1 MLAAAFL
8 VVGWMSYGS
17 ILSFVTSG
25 ITGPSEVFSP
35 TEPFQHLLLTVL
47 FLGLLGLMIGVSTL
61 ISGRFSSKRKYGG
74 RFILHMVCGV
84 LAAGGTMVLLAL
96 RLASASARADSAAA
110 LLGTLDFQWRLSSVP
125 LYQIGLFA
133 SMAVLAM
140 GVGVAFLPN
149 SQGKQTRR

>member
-1 MLAAAFL
+1 
-8 VVGWMSYGS
+8 
-17 ILSFVTSG
+17 
-25 ITGPSEVFSP
+25 
-35 TEPFQHLLLTVL
+35 
-47 FLGLLGLMIGVSTL
+47 
-61 ISGRFSSKRKYGG
+61 
-74 RFILHMVCGV
+74 
-84 LAAGGTMVLLAL
+84 MVLLAL